1 MLRVRRALL
10 SVSDKTGL
18 VPFASGLVVLG
29 VQLISTGGTARVLR
43 EAGLPV
49 TDVAE
54 ITGSPEMLDGR
65 VKTLHPRIH
74 GGLLGIRGNP
84 EHERQMAA
92 QGITPIDLVA
102 ITLYP
107 FEATIGKPD
116 VSLAEAI
123 ESIDIGGPAMLRSA
137 AKNFQG
143 VAVLVDPADYPT
155 LIEELKRNHGA
166 LSPTTRFGL
175 ARKAFAHTA
184 RYDAMIAGFL
194 EARELAADGTR
205 LSTTQGATRPTD
217 LWPEVGR
224 VPRPRSSFP
233 STLHVRLEKL
243 QELRYGENPHQRAAF
258 YRDLDLRGGI
268 ASARQLQGK
277 ELSYNNIMD
286 LHAAWELAREWT
298 EPVVVIIK
306 HTNPCG
312 VATADELVQAYRRAR
327 DTDPVSAYGGILGV
341 NRAVD
346 AVTAREIASTF
357 VEAIV
362 ASGYAPE
369 ALTILRDKKNLRLLE
384 LPREDGRG
392 GYEMRRVS
400 GGMLVQDR
408 DDVDL
413 DLASLKVVSKRM
425 PAEPEMQALR
435 FAWRVAKHVKSN
447 AIVLATAHATVGVGA
462 GQMSRVDSVRLAR
475 MKANFPTQGTALASD
490 AFFPFRDGVDAAAEA
505 GVTAVVQP
513 GGSVRD
519 AEVIAAADEHGMAMI
534 FTGIR
539 HFRH

>member
-1 MLRVRRALL
+1 MIRVRRALL

-18 VPFASGLVVLG
+18 VPFASGLVGLG
-29 VQLISTGGTARVLR
+29 VELISTGGTARLLR
-43 EAGLPV
+43 EAGLSV

-54 ITGSPEMLDGR
+54 VTGFPEMLDGR

-92 QGITPIDLVA
+92 QGIAPIDLVA

-107 FEATIGKPD
+107 FEATIATPN

-123 ESIDIGGPAMLRSA
+123 EHIDIGGPAMLRSA
-137 AKNFQG
+137 AKNLQA
-143 VAVLVDPADYPT
+143 VAVIVDPSDYGMV
-155 LIEELKRNHGA
+155 LDELKRNNGA

-184 RYDAMIAGFL
+184 RYDALIAGFL
-194 EARELAADGTR
+194 EQVELGPDGPQLPTLGSPAPLRAAGRSR
-205 LSTTQGATRPTD
+205 L
-217 LWPEVGR
+217 
-224 VPRPRSSFP
+224 SFP
-233 STLHVRLEKL
+233 SILHVRLEKL
-243 QELRYGENPHQRAAF
+243 QELRYGENPHQQAAF
-258 YRDLDLRGGI
+258 YRDLDLKGGI
-268 ASARQLQGK
+268 AAARQLQGK

-286 LHAAWELAREWT
+286 LHAAWELAQEWT
-298 EPVVVIIK
+298 EPVAVIIK

-312 VATADELVQAYRRAR
+312 VATASELVQAYTRAR
-327 DTDPVSAYGGILGV
+327 DTDPVSAYGGILGL
-341 NRAVD
+341 NRPLD
-346 AVTAREIASTF
+346 AATAREIASTF
-357 VEAIV
+357 VEAII
-362 ASGYAPE
+362 APGYAPE
-369 ALTILRDKKNLRLLE
+369 ALPILREKKNLRLLE
-384 LPREDGRG
+384 QPQGDAGK

-413 DLASLKVVSKRM
+413 DPASLKIVTKRA
-425 PAEPEMQALR
+425 PTDREMRALR

-447 AIVLATAHATVGVGA
+447 AIVLATEQATVGIGA

-475 MKANFPTQGTALASD
+475 MKATFPTQGTALASD

-505 GVTAVVQP
+505 GVTAIVQP

-519 AEVIAAADEHGMAMI
+519 AGVIAAADERGLAMI

>member
-1 MLRVRRALL
+1 MTRVRRALL
-10 SVSDKTGL
+10 SVSDKTGV
-18 VPFASGLVVLG
+18 VPFASGLVELG
-29 VQLISTGGTARVLR
+29 VGLISTGGTARVLR

-54 ITGSPEMLDGR
+54 ITGFPEMLDGR

-74 GGLLGIRGNP
+74 GGLLSIRGNP
-84 EHERQMAA
+84 EHERQIAA
-92 QGITPIDLVA
+92 EGIAPIDLVA

-107 FEATIGKPD
+107 FETTIGKPD
-116 VSLAEAI
+116 VSLAQAI
-123 ESIDIGGPAMLRSA
+123 ENIDIGGPAMLRSA
-137 AKNFQG
+137 AKNFQD
-143 VAVLVDPADYPT
+143 VAVLVDPADYSMV
-155 LIEELKRNHGA
+155 LEELTRNHGA
-166 LSPTTRFGL
+166 LSPATRFAL

-194 EARELAADGTR
+194 ERIELTPDGPR
-205 LSTTQGATRPTD
+205 LSAPAARP
-217 LWPEVGR
+217 
-224 VPRPRSSFP
+224 SFP
-233 STLHVRLEKL
+233 PLVHVRLERL

-258 YRDLDLRGGI
+258 YRNLDLAGGI
-268 ASARQLQGK
+268 ASARQLHGK
-277 ELSYNNIMD
+277 ELSYNNIVD

-312 VATADELVQAYRRAR
+312 VATAGQLVQAYVRAR
-327 DTDPVSAYGGILGV
+327 ETDPVSAYGGILAM
-341 NRAVD
+341 NRPLD
-346 AVTAREIASTF
+346 AAAAQEIASTF
-357 VEAIV
+357 VEAIITP
-362 ASGYAPE
+362 GYAPE

-384 LPREDGRG
+384 MPVETGDRG
-392 GYEMRRVS
+392 SGTGGFEMRQVS

-413 DLASLKVVSKRM
+413 DPTALKLVTRRA
-425 PAEPEMQALR
+425 PTDAEMQALR

-447 AIVLATAHATVGVGA
+447 AIVLATAQATVGIGA

-475 MKANFPTQGTALASD
+475 MKANFPTQETALASD

-505 GVTAVVQP
+505 GVTAIVQP

-519 AEVIAAADEHGMAMI
+519 AEVVAAADEHGIAMV

>member
-1 MLRVRRALL
+1 MTRVRRALL
-10 SVSDKTGL
+10 SLSDKTGL
-18 VPFASGLVVLG
+18 VPFASGLMGLG
-29 VQLISTGGTARVLR
+29 VELISTGGTARVLR
-43 EAGLPV
+43 QAGLPV

-54 ITGSPEMLDGR
+54 ITGFPEMLDGR

-74 GGLLGIRGNP
+74 GGLLAIRGNQD
-84 EHERQMAA
+84 HERQMAA
-92 QGITPIDLVA
+92 QGIAPIDLVA

-116 VSLAEAI
+116 VSLAQAI
-123 ESIDIGGPAMLRSA
+123 ENIDIGGPAMLRSA
-137 AKNFQG
+137 AKNFQD
-143 VAVLVDPADYPT
+143 VAVLVDPADYAMV
-155 LIEELKRNHGA
+155 LEELTRNHGA

-184 RYDAMIAGFL
+184 RYDAMIGGFL
-194 EARELAADGTR
+194 ERMELTPDGPQSPALGRPEEARR
-205 LSTTQGATRPTD
+205 
-217 LWPEVGR
+217 
-224 VPRPRSSFP
+224 SFP
-233 STLHVRLEKL
+233 SILHVRLERL
-243 QELRYGENPHQRAAF
+243 QDLRYGENPHQRAAF
-258 YRDLDLRGGI
+258 YRDLDLTGGI
-268 ASARQLQGK
+268 ASARQLHGK
-277 ELSYNNIMD
+277 ELSYNNIVD
-286 LHAAWELAREWT
+286 LDAAWELAREWT

-312 VATADELVQAYRRAR
+312 VATASELVQAYTRAR
-327 DTDPVSAYGGILGV
+327 ATDPVSAYGGILAM
-341 NRAVD
+341 NRPLD
-346 AVTAREIASTF
+346 AATAREIASTF

-362 ASGYAPE
+362 APGYAPE
-369 ALTILRDKKNLRLLE
+369 ALTILRDRKNLRVLE
-384 LPREDGRG
+384 LPMETEDRG
-392 GYEMRRVS
+392 PGTGGFEMRRVS

-413 DLASLKVVSKRM
+413 DPATLKVATRRS
-425 PAEPEMQALR
+425 PADAEMQALR

-447 AIVLATAHATVGVGA
+447 AIVLATAEATVGIGA

-475 MKANFPTQGTALASD
+475 MKATFPTQGTALASD

-505 GVTAVVQP
+505 GVTAIVQP

-519 AEVIAAADEHGMAMI
+519 VEVVAAADEHGMAMV